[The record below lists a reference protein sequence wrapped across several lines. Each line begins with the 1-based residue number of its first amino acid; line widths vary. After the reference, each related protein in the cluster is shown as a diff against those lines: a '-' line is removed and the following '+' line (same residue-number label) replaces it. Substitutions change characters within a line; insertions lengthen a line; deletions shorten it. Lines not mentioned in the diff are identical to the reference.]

1 MVSFKI
7 NINFFYKFFIFF
19 FFSILFNILFYI
31 IIENIF
37 LYSFVENIN
46 NNNYYISLFIF
57 FFFFL
62 LTFFYIFFYNK
73 KKKTEI
79 IITIFNFKFEK
90 NLKMLIIITSI
101 GIVTSFLFKLI
112 PQFLFFLSTTK
123 AEYQN
128 VSCFLAQTKAYVFEK
143 ENVFINKNNF
153 FFMLVN
159 KLSWV
164 FTVLLN
170 FYYILIFFLVLFF
183 KKLSNKNILI
193 SVILIL
199 ISVSIY
205 FAISGSKII
214 LLSSTIILFTSMLFS
229 YSLNLI
235 SLRRFFTIFLVII
248 FVVISIY
255 SIAQKARIS
264 CINYKSDRD
273 QEEYNS
279 NIEFKRQFFFK
290 KTNSNFAYTNY
301 LRSLI
306 HNNVTVNYSLFYLL
320 SGKLTGDLIFYVDK
334 NKNFN
339 AGYFIYFKQVYN
351 KMAVDIQKFGIK
363 DIKYYE
369 YDQNFLQRLNPI
381 VSLYHMMFRDFAFLN
396 LSILIFV
403 FLLIF
408 LQFLYFKNIFSLFI
422 FIYSF
427 LIFFY
432 SVVAIGFANLLAT
445 FNTNIIF
452 FNFFIFL
459 FYFFFKSKIVIK

>member
-19 FFSILFNILFYI
+19 FFLILFNTFFYI
-31 IIENIF
+31 ILETFF
-37 LYSFVENIN
+37 LYSFVEVVSNR
-46 NNNYYISLFIF
+46 NYYISLVIFIF
-57 FFFFL
+57 FAFFAFFFI
-62 LTFFYIFFYNK
+62 TVYFK
-73 KKKTEI
+73 KKKTEV

-90 NLKMLIIITSI
+90 NLKILLIITSI
-101 GIVTSFLFKLI
+101 GVVSSFLFKLI
-112 PQFLFFLSTTK
+112 PQYLFFLSTTK

-143 ENVFINKNNF
+143 ENLFINKNNF
-153 FFMLVN
+153 FFMLAN

-199 ISVSIY
+199 ISASLY
-205 FAISGSKII
+205 FVTSGSKII
-214 LLSSTIILFTSMLFS
+214 LLSSTIILLTSMLFS

-235 SLRRFFTIFLVII
+235 SLRRFLTIFLVFF

-255 SIAQKARIS
+255 SIAQKARTS
-264 CINYKSDRD
+264 CFYYKSDYD

-279 NIEFKRQFFFK
+279 NIEFKRDFFYK
-290 KTNSNFAYTNY
+290 KTNSNFFYINY

-306 HNNVTVNYSLFYLL
+306 HNNVSVNYSLFYLL
-320 SGKLTGDLIFYVDK
+320 SGKLTGDLILYVDK
-334 NKNFN
+334 NKKFN
-339 AGYFIYFKQVYN
+339 AGHFIYFKQVYN
-351 KMAVDIQKFGIK
+351 KMAVDMQKLGIK
-363 DIKYYE
+363 DLKYYE

-432 SVVAIGFANLLAT
+432 SVAAIGFANLLAT
-445 FNTNIIF
+445 FNSNIIF
-452 FNFFIFL
+452 LNFFIFL
-459 FYFFFKSKIVIK
+459 FYFFFKSKLVIK